1 MLYSERLKKIF
12 KEKNIEI
19 GDRIKVNGFEG
30 ILIERNVFGDP
41 DTIILKLDNGYNIG
55 IKDIKTLELIEKR
68 KTCKILESLKKI
80 DKVEKFK
87 QNEKLPK
94 ILFIGTGGTISSKLD
109 YITGGVEAKFEPE
122 DLIEEIPELK
132 DKIFIETKTIFKKF
146 SENIVPD
153 DWIKLANEI
162 PLDKPVIILH
172 GTDTMGYS
180 ASAISFMIQNPKYP
194 IVFVGAQRSTDRP
207 STDTYFNIKCAVE
220 YCLNGKPGVYVC
232 MHGTTSDEYCV
243 IIRGTRARK
252 MHSSR
257 RDAFKSINSEVAAKV
272 YPDGKIEYFD
282 SQVYSSGNPV
292 KKIGFEKKVGL
303 VYFYPGFDPDLLS
316 YFIENN
322 YKGIIFA
329 GTGLGHVGDYLFEKI
344 KEMIDSGMY
353 VGMTTQT
360 LYGTTDP
367 YVYSQGR
374 RLLKLGVEYLGDMLP
389 ETAYVKLGW
398 CFSQFD
404 DLEEVK
410 KKMKTDIA
418 GEISERRV
426 F

>member
-1 MLYSERLKKIF
+1 MLYSDKLKKIF
-12 KEKNIEI
+12 EEKNIEI
-19 GDRIKVNGFEG
+19 GDRIKVNDFEG
-30 ILIERNVFGDP
+30 ILVERNFFSDP
-41 DTIILKLDNGYNIG
+41 DTVILKLDNGYNIG

-68 KTCKILESLKKI
+68 KTCKIIESLKKI

-87 QNEKLPK
+87 QNEDLPK

-146 SENIVPD
+146 SENIVPE
-153 DWIKLANEI
+153 DWIKLANAI

-220 YCLNGKPGVYVC
+220 YCLNGNPGVYVC
-232 MHGTTSDEYCV
+232 MHGTTSDEHCV
-243 IIRGTRARK
+243 IINGTRARK

-257 RDAFKSINSEVAAKV
+257 RDAFKSINSEIIAKV
-272 YPDGKIEYFD
+272 YPDGKIEYYCD
-282 SQVYSSGNPV
+282 EIYSFGKPI
-292 KKIGFEKKVGL
+292 KKIGFENKVGL
-303 VYFYPGFDPDLLS
+303 VYFYPGFDPNLLD

-322 YKGIIFA
+322 YKGIIFV
-329 GTGLGHVGDYLFEKI
+329 GTGLGHVGDYIFEKI
-344 KEMIDSGMY
+344 KKMIDQGIY

-360 LYGTTDP
+360 LYGVTNP

-374 RLLKLGVEYLGDMLP
+374 KLLKLGVEYLEDMLP

-398 CFSQFD
+398 CFSQFR
-404 DLEEVK
+404 DLDKVK
-410 KKMKTDIA
+410 EIMKTNLV
-418 GEISERRV
+418 GEISERRTN
-426 F
+426 